1 MYLTTVTPCNI
12 FTKSQTIFIF
22 PASSNTQKT
31 MPAIKP
37 TLALKPTIQN
47 RPVLGQITNTAN
59 RVPSQTNLPVKPT
72 RPALATISTNKVQI
86 YQV

>member
-1 MYLTTVTPCNI
+1 
-12 FTKSQTIFIF
+12 
-22 PASSNTQKT
+22 

-59 RVPSQTNLPVKPT
+59 RVPSQTNVPVKPT

-86 YQV
+86 YQVSTFIFK